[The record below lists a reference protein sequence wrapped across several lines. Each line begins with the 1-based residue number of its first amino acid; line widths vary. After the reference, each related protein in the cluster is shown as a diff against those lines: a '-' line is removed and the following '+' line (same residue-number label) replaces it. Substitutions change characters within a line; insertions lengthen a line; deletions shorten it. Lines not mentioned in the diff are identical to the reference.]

1 MQLPPTI
8 TAIFERVQD
17 FRNKI
22 KKRRKVLY
30 RRAWLLWPFK
40 FIWVN
45 ALVIKRILNYPFK
58 DYKKL
63 SPFSRVVGI
72 TSSIIL
78 GLFLFI
84 VVKKTTSTD
93 KVIYQKKTYKTFECE
108 VVSNSEKLIEVNQTH
123 LATYEM
129 ECYNTI
135 PITVMY
141 ASSYGSIVV
150 KDTVQDGKLVY
161 ETPDFITQKIGDYTI
176 HLLYG
181 EKSILK
187 DSLQVVTKEENI
199 DFIESYFG
207 PRIILAGGVDFSMLT
222 VVPVD
227 EFDNPMP
234 DNTPITV
241 HENFKEMQ
249 KMHLQETFDLVSFKR
264 FYSYNQTGKITVS
277 MNSRNGITT
286 KEKTSDIYPYTPKDF
301 TLTQSKEHNFA
312 DGNEVVTVQTSI
324 ITDIF
329 GNTVQN
335 GTVVHFQI
343 KTNTGKQLAAYA
355 KTVKGIATTKIQ
367 HPYSEESWQIQAFIP
382 GLAQSDLLQID
393 FEQIVAEFP
402 VDFLNHGRKIK
413 VGPIKSYMGQLVPN
427 GTKVKLLIKGEGKA
441 EEINQGTVGGV
452 TYFILRDFYY
462 PPGDY
467 ELQIETLG
475 VQEQHQI
482 PLFSE
487 D

>member
-1 MQLPPTI
+1 MQLPSTI
-8 TAIFERVQD
+8 AAILERVQV
-17 FRNKI
+17 FRNGL

-40 FIWVN
+40 FVWVN
-45 ALVIKRILNYPFK
+45 SMVIKRILNFPFR

-63 SPFSRVVGI
+63 SPFSRFVGI
-72 TSSIIL
+72 GSSL
-78 GLFLFI
+78 VLALFLFV
-84 VVKKTTSTD
+84 VVKKATSTD
-93 KVIYQKKTYKTFECE
+93 KVVYQKRTYKTFECE
-108 VVSNSEKLIEVNQTH
+108 VISNSKKLIEVNQKH
-123 LATYEM
+123 QASYQLD
-129 ECYNTI
+129 CYDNI

-141 ASSYGSIVV
+141 ASSYGSIIV
-150 KDTVQDGKLVY
+150 KETVQAGKLVY
-161 ETPDFITQKIGDYTI
+161 DTPDFITQKIGDYAI
-176 HLLYG
+176 QLLYG
-181 EKSILK
+181 EKSILQ
-187 DSLQVVTKEENI
+187 DSLRVITKEENI
-199 DFIESYFG
+199 SFIESYFG

-227 EFDNPMP
+227 AFDNPMP

-241 HENFKEMQ
+241 NENFKEMQ
-249 KMHLQETFDLVSFKR
+249 KTHLQETFDLVSFKR
-264 FYSYNQTGKITVS
+264 FYSYNETGKITVS
-277 MNSRNGITT
+277 MNSSNGITT

-312 DGNEVVTVQTSI
+312 DGNEVVTLQTSI

-335 GTVVHFQI
+335 GTMVHYQI
-343 KTNTGKQLAAYA
+343 KTSSGKQLAAYA

-382 GLAQSDLLQID
+382 GLAQSDILQID

-402 VDFLNHGRKIK
+402 VEFLNHGRKIK

-427 GTKVKLLIKGEGKA
+427 GTNVKLIIKGEGKL
-441 EEINQGTVGGV
+441 EEINQSTVDGE

-475 VQEQHQI
+475 VQEHYQI